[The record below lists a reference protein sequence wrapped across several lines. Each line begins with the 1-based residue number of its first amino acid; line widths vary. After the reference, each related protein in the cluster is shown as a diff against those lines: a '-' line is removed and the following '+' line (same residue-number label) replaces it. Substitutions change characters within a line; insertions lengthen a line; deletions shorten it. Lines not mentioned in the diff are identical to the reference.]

1 MIFIIV
7 ISIKIKI
14 APSMRDN
21 SKTQTGFGIF
31 RHLETYQHRSSFL
44 YSLFFA
50 HNLKKTNKQTQTDRG
65 FLQSFKI
72 SMNKLLYMIGMC
84 VLHVFDQRLRRKE

>member
-1 MIFIIV
+1 
-7 ISIKIKI
+7 
-14 APSMRDN
+14 MRDN

-44 YSLFFA
+44 YSLFL
-50 HNLKKTNKQTQTDRG
+50 HISLKKNKQTQTDQG

-84 VLHVFDQRLRRKE
+84 VLRVFDQRLRRKE

>member
-31 RHLETYQHRSSFL
+31 CHLETYQHRSSFL
-44 YSLFFA
+44 YSLFL
-50 HNLKKTNKQTQTDRG
+50 HISLKKNKQTQTDQG

-84 VLHVFDQRLRRKE
+84 VLRVFDQRLRRKE